1 MKKLVSDRKIE
12 LNPEHSKKQE
22 VLIGFE
28 MAATQETSGTL
39 QKRQKPNRAGS
50 VRLEMDQLVFAALMG
65 ESERECVQ
73 LGVAVK

>member
-1 MKKLVSDRKIE
+1 
-12 LNPEHSKKQE
+12 
-22 VLIGFE
+22 
-28 MAATQETSGTL
+28 MAATQETSGTS
-39 QKRQKPNRAGS
+39 QKPNLAGL

>member
-1 MKKLVSDRKIE
+1 
-12 LNPEHSKKQE
+12 
-22 VLIGFE
+22 